1 MRPKLHHIRYL
12 ITSFTQPL
20 RLQAPFDEISDF
32 DHRFRGILRR
42 HLAILAWWSILNLG
56 LGLVAL
62 VFFEGI
68 LYYFLMMGLVW
79 GIVNMLVAMLI
90 FYHAVFKKFKKGNAF
105 ERFEA
110 QRHVEKILLLNIGL
124 DFAYCFMGLL
134 LREHGFLQ
142 GQKTPELWIG
152 MGWSVV
158 VQGLF
163 LLLQDSW
170 VYRLHMTNFR
180 KAAPF
185 LKATLRNGETGTKS
199 EL

>member
-1 MRPKLHHIRYL
+1 MRPKFQHARYL

-32 DHRFRGILRR
+32 DQRFRGILRR
-42 HLAILAWWSILNLG
+42 HLAILAWWSILNLV
-56 LGLVAL
+56 LGLIAL
-62 VFFEGI
+62 AFLDGI
-68 LYYFLMMGLVW
+68 WYYFLMMGLVW
-79 GIVNMLVAMLI
+79 GIINLLVAMLI

-124 DFAYCFMGLL
+124 DLAYCFMGSL
-134 LREHGFLQ
+134 LREHGF
-142 GQKTPELWIG
+142 TANRAIPDLWIG
-152 MGWSVV
+152 MGGSVV

-185 LKATLRNGETGTKS
+185 LKATLRNGETVTKS
-199 EL
+199 EK